1 MNAITA
7 KPTLLRLAIV
17 DVALVVLACLVPTL
31 SHITAL
37 PLYRLNPMLLFI
49 LSGMLLVADRR
60 NAVALALL
68 LPLVSMLVV
77 GMPAP
82 AKALC
87 MIVEYSAVVLLYTVA
102 EIYPEHLVL
111 DGNHPLTVIENGS
124 AGEDAPTLLL
134 VKDSFGNS
142 LAPLLVPS
150 YKTIV
155 MVDPR
160 YYRQSLVP
168 VCEQYGIDELLFCYS
183 IERITTDLSLKILK

>member
-102 EIYPEHLVL
+102 ERRFALRTSPWLTMMALLVAML
-111 DGNHPLTVIENGS
+111 VGKLLFYALKAMII
-124 AGEDAPTLLL
+124 APDVLVGTPLLL
-134 VKDSFGNS
+134 QASVVLVSAVVFGY
-142 LAPLLVPS
+142 L
-150 YKTIV
+150 
-155 MVDPR
+155 M
-160 YYRQSLVP
+160 YRQS
-168 VCEQYGIDELLFCYS
+168 
-183 IERITTDLSLKILK
+183 R

>member
-102 EIYPEHLVL
+102 ERRFALRTSPWLTMLVL
-111 DGNHPLTVIENGS
+111 LVAMLVGKLLFYALKAMIIAPDVLVGTPILLQASVVLVS
-124 AGEDAPTLLL
+124 AVVFGYLL
-134 VKDSFGNS
+134 
-142 LAPLLVPS
+142 
-150 YKTIV
+150 
-155 MVDPR
+155 
-160 YYRQSLVP
+160 YRQS
-168 VCEQYGIDELLFCYS
+168 
-183 IERITTDLSLKILK
+183 R